1 MCFNISIVNCKNAI
15 EKQLDA
21 EFDIGSFFKPQNHI
35 SAFTNP
41 LIPII
46 ISENRNNIQ
55 LCYWGLIPKWVK
67 DIKKANEI
75 RKMTYNAKSETIKE
89 KASFRYSIKDK
100 KCLIIADGFYE
111 WQSTSTGKLCH
122 YITHPEKE
130 IFTFAGIWS
139 DWLDNTTGESIKSVS
154 IITQPANP
162 MMAKIHNIK
171 KRQPV
176 ILNKEN
182 RNKWFDSGLNYEKIL
197 DESFNIRLTNKIVE
211 SPLKTTNPLQ
221 Q

>member
-1 MCFNISIVNCKNAI
+1 MCFNISIVNSIYAI

-21 EFDIGSFFKPQNHI
+21 EFDIGSSFIPHKHI

-46 ISENRNNIQ
+46 TSENRNNIQ
-55 LCYWGLIPKWVK
+55 ICHWGLIPKWVK

-89 KASFRYSIKDK
+89 KPSFRDSIKDK

-111 WQSTSTGKLCH
+111 CESTSTGKLCH
-122 YITHPEKE
+122 YITCSEKE

-139 DWLDNTTGESIKSVS
+139 DWLDNTTGELIKSVS
-154 IITQPANP
+154 IITQSANP
-162 MMAKIHNIK
+162 MMEKIHNIK

-176 ILNKEN
+176 ILLKEN
-182 RNKWFDSGLNYEKIL
+182 RDKWFNSGLNYEKIL
-197 DESFNIRLTNKIVE
+197 DESFHIRLINKIVE
-211 SPLKTTNPLQ
+211 SPLKNK
-221 Q
+221 

>member
-1 MCFNISIVNCKNAI
+1 MCFNISIINSKDII

-21 EFDIGSFFKPQNHI
+21 EFDIDSAFKPRKHI

-46 ISENRNNIQ
+46 TSENRNNIQ
-55 LCYWGLIPKWVK
+55 LCHWGLIPKWVK

-89 KASFRYSIKDK
+89 KPSFRDSINNK

-111 WQSTSTGKLCH
+111 WQSTSTGKVCH
-122 YITHPEKE
+122 FITHPEKE

-139 DWLDNTTGESIKSVS
+139 DWLDNTTGELIKSVS
-154 IITQPANP
+154 IITQSANP
-162 MMAKIHNIK
+162 MMAKIHNLK

-176 ILNKEN
+176 ILLKEN
-182 RNKWFDSGLNYEKIL
+182 RDKWFNSGLNYEKIL
-197 DESFNIRLTNKIVE
+197 DESFNIRLINKIVE
-211 SPLKTTNPLQ
+211 SPLKNK
-221 Q
+221 

>member
-1 MCFNISIVNCKNAI
+1 MCFNISIINSKNAI

-21 EFDIGSFFKPQNHI
+21 KFDINSPFKPQKHI

-46 ISENRNNIQ
+46 TSENRNNIQ
-55 LCYWGLIPKWVK
+55 LCHWGLIPKWVK

-89 KASFRYSIKDK
+89 KPSFRNSIKDK

-139 DWLDNTTGESIKSVS
+139 DWLDNTTGELIKSVS
-154 IITQPANP
+154 IITQSANP

-176 ILNKEN
+176 ILLEEN
-182 RNKWFDSGLNYEKIL
+182 RDKWFNSGLNYEKIL
-197 DESFNIRLTNKIVE
+197 DESFNIRLINKIVE
-211 SPLKTTNPLQ
+211 SPLKNN
-221 Q
+221 